1 MNKPER
7 YKIVLLSLVIVF
19 MAGCSS
25 GPLPKDQA
33 LLDAEIAYSK
43 AKSDPAVLEYATPQ
57 LQEAKRTLQAATQAE
72 AEEDMASLAYIA
84 NVQNQIAVFTAET
97 RKAEKKFEEL
107 SNKKNTLV
115 TQALQSEKAAL
126 ENQLSELSELQ
137 AKETARG
144 MMLTLGDVL
153 FVSGKAELQPGAIE
167 PINQLVGFL
176 KQHTEKTII
185 IEGHTDNTGSSAFNT
200 KLSLKRAEYVQSAL
214 LQRGI
219 PAYKITAIG
228 LGQSQPIATNTTE
241 QGRKQNRRV
250 EIIIQH

>member
-43 AKSDPAVLEYATPQ
+43 AKSDPAVLEYASPQ
-57 LQEAKRTLQAATQAE
+57 LQEAKRTLQAAAQAE

-107 SNKKNTLV
+107 GNKKNTLV
-115 TQALQSEKAAL
+115 TQAHQSEKAAL
-126 ENQLSELSELQ
+126 ENQLSELQ

-228 LGQSQPIATNTTE
+228 LGKSQPIATNTTE

>member
-43 AKSDPAVLEYATPQ
+43 AKSDPAVLEYASPQ
-57 LQEAKRTLQAATQAE
+57 LQEAKRTLQAAAQAE

-107 SNKKNTLV
+107 GNKKNTLV

-126 ENQLSELSELQ
+126 ENQLSELQ

-228 LGQSQPIATNTTE
+228 LGKSQPIATNTTE